1 MKFKIFIIL
10 TLLLFPLSVI
20 FADKSIMYISD
31 SVHMSDSFNTKY
43 VDMLQSLIDDDFG
56 KGAINVSKVTK
67 FDMNTTQCLELCNV
81 LFSKKHQDTVILNVG
96 DSNYHN
102 LYGLSE
108 YIKNRDRNKPV
119 VIKEEKDLYE
129 INNEMSKLYGSSGNS
144 KLTKIIGNVYNKL
157 MGPGPDKT
165 FKPKVIPNFYVLKD
179 NFNVDSNFMATIK
192 TYEQA
197 WQLIK
202 GKQYEEAKSFLNS
215 IIEKKPS
222 QSMLYYALG
231 STYLAENSEG
241 CERKALQCF
250 EDGVLVDPLNKLNL
264 CYKGLELIFMLYKGE
279 ITAEVL
285 FFARGLNELIT
296 FPSEGLESIM
306 AINTVDYDE
315 KIQII
320 NDWILSDIDKLRNKA
335 YTSKTNLVF
344 AGYPDDIPI
353 NNLLSDYAKNSSRAL
368 YVENKGA
375 LKDNS
380 DFTIYSMAKKIYE
393 FLKGNKFLGGK

>member
-1 MKFKIFIIL
+1 MKFKIFIVL
-10 TLLLFPLSVI
+10 TLILFPLSVLL
-20 FADKSIMYISD
+20 ADKSILYISD

-56 KGAINVSKVTK
+56 KGAVNVSKVTK
-67 FDMNTTQCLELCNV
+67 FDMNTTQCLELCDV

-108 YIKNRDRNKPV
+108 YIKNRDRNKPL
-119 VIKEEKDLYE
+119 VIKEDKDIYE
-129 INNEMSKLYGSSGNS
+129 INNEMSKLYGSGNS
-144 KLTKIIGNVYNKL
+144 NLTKIIGNVYNKL
-157 MGPGPDKT
+157 MGAGPNKT
-165 FKPKVIPNFYVLKD
+165 FKPKVIPNFYVLKN
-179 NFNVDSNFMATIK
+179 NFTVDTNFMATIK

-202 GKQYEEAKSFLNS
+202 GKQYDEAKKFLTS
-215 IIEKKPS
+215 IIDKKPS

-241 CERKALQCF
+241 
-250 EDGVLVDPLNKLNL
+250 
-264 CYKGLELIFMLYKGE
+264 YKGLELIFMLYKGE

-306 AINTVDYDE
+306 AINTIDYNE

-335 YTSKTNLVF
+335 FTSNTNLVF

-353 NNLLSDYAKNSSRAL
+353 NNLLSDYAKNSSKAL

-375 LKDNS
+375 LQDNS

-393 FLKGNKFLGGK
+393 FLKGHKFLGGK